1 MTDQGG
7 ESSFCQSIYIKID
20 IRIDMSISLRPVT
33 TKFDKQVHLAE
44 LTKMRLIKYVL
55 VTSPCQY
62 HVTNLKHVISTARVP
77 LATKHGRVVTY
88 FDELLS
94 IKAYNPLVTWPCKI
108 HYHTMATKP
117 GTMVTNVKWLLP
129 VMLFYPLV
137 MWFCKIMWQTK
148 TISSLPQCLSPPNLP
163 RLLHA
168 MKGFLHNV
176 RRSFDHGHVTN

>member
-77 LATKHGRVVTY
+77 MATKHGKMVTY
-88 FDELLS
+88 LDELLS
-94 IKAYNPLVTWPCKI
+94 IKAHNPLVTWPCKI
-108 HYHTMATKP
+108 HYHTNY
-117 GTMVTNVKWLLP
+117 GH
-129 VMLFYPLV
+129 
-137 MWFCKIMWQTK
+137 QTW
-148 TISSLPQCLSPPNLP
+148 
-163 RLLHA
+163 HD
-168 MKGFLHNV
+168 G
-176 RRSFDHGHVTN
+176 D